1 MSNEQKQFSLL
12 CEQGDLGLWD
22 TPVSQ
27 EDNKKLNEQ
36 MVQREEPK
44 KEKKN

>member
-1 MSNEQKQFSLL
+1 MSNEQKQFSVL

-22 TPVSQ
+22 TPVSA

-36 MVQREEPK
+36 VQKEEPK
-44 KEKKN
+44 KENN